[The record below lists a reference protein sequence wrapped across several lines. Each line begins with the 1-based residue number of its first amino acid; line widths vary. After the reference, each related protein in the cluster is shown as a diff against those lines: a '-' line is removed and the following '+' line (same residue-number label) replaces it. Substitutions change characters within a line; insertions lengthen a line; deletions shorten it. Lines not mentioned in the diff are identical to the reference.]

1 LDFYDKGYVIQQTN
15 KRFKPTNMATPFSK
29 ITNIVEYLKTKALDP
44 EYPKMAL
51 PISEIDGVSCDAK
64 FDMYSVRKLH
74 RVRFQIRADYQDE
87 VLFHQI
93 FDEGTTH
100 EDIVAFI
107 KTIRNMK
114 YCKTL
119 NKITLDPTDQAHY
132 HERKFLEELLTV
144 DGEASNVK
152 TWYDK
157 CPVCLD
163 NCYNKL
169 SCGHNLCLQCES
181 KLTKKTCPQC
191 RDEYNRY
198 EEQEGDY

>member
-1 LDFYDKGYVIQQTN
+1 
-15 KRFKPTNMATPFSK
+15 MATTFSG
-29 ITNIVEYLKTKALDP
+29 ITNIVEYLKAKAHDRKDS
-44 EYPKMAL
+44 KMIL
-51 PISEIDGVSCDAK
+51 PISEIDGVSCDAI
-64 FDMYSVRKLH
+64 FDVYSNIQGAC
-74 RVRFQIRADYQDE
+74 VRFQIRADYQEE

-93 FDEGTTH
+93 FDKETTH

-119 NKITLDPTDQAHY
+119 DMITVGPHKDKRYYET
-132 HERKFLEELLTV
+132 KFFEELLTA
-144 DGEASNVK
+144 DGEASNCK
-152 TWYDK
+152 TTYDK

-169 SCGHNLCLQCES
+169 SCGHHLCLQCET
-181 KLTKKTCPQC
+181 KLTKKVCPQC

-198 EEQEGDY
+198 QDEADY